1 MKIEKKLYRSTD
13 DYMIAGVCGGIAEYF
28 EIDSVLIRII
38 FIVLSLAGGSGL
50 IIYILMLLLLP
61 AKGETIKIKSNEIKK
76 EIKMKR
82 DGGKSFLGI
91 IFLVVGS
98 ILLWNQFFPY
108 TIRFEI
114 FWPATMIILGLWML
128 LKK

>member
-1 MKIEKKLYRSTD
+1 MKIDKKLYRSTN

-28 EIDSVLIRII
+28 EIDSILIRII

-61 AKGETIKIKSNEIKK
+61 DKGEKMKSTPNEIKNK
-76 EIKMKR
+76 IKMKQ
-82 DGGKSFLGI
+82 DGGRSFLGI
-91 IFLVVGS
+91 VFLVVGS

-114 FWPATMIILGLWML
+114 LWPSTMIILGLWML
-128 LKK
+128 LRK